1 MRKLPS
7 AIAVLLFIATA
18 SIGHGA
24 DFKNDLPPVKPRTP
38 AESIKEIA
46 QTGGFQIDLVAA
58 EPLVRDP
65 VAIDIDESGRMYVI
79 QLPPYNAYAVEGFD
93 VKGSIRWLEDTNH
106 DGSYDTAG
114 DFATDLNYPTAL
126 AVWDGGLFV
135 GDAPDLM
142 YLKDTD
148 GDGKADSRKVVFTGF
163 GKDRAGEAQLNSIR
177 WGFDNRF
184 HLSTGLDGGNV
195 QAAGSTVAAQS
206 TRSRGF
212 TFDPRNLGQFELTS
226 GGGQHGMSMD
236 NWGRKFVCSNSV
248 PAQTLMFDDRYVA
261 RNPHVAAP
269 GVEANIAPDGKFTK
283 LYRISPPEPWRVLR
297 TRLRREGQFRG
308 SDEGGKP
315 FGFFTGAT
323 GITIYRGDAWPDEY
337 RGNLIVGDV
346 ANNLVYRARLET
358 KGLELVAHRAD
369 PDQEFLASKDIWFRP
384 VQFTHAPDGT
394 LYVLDMYR
402 HLIEGAAFLPPE
414 FFKHLKVMDG
424 HDRGRIYRIAPKG
437 FQIPSRIKTNLARSS
452 TAELV
457 SLLDHE
463 NGWHRDAASRLIY
476 QRQDTSEVAAMR
488 TLVADG
494 LRPEGRMT
502 ALHALAGLARLR
514 EDTLLG
520 ALSDR
525 SPNVR
530 SQAVRVSEQFVNKSS
545 AIRARLL
552 QMVQDESL
560 VVRYQLAFSL
570 GEANGAGQAAALATL
585 AVRDGANRWMRLA
598 ILSSAGEV
606 SGELFRRLATDE
618 EFKAAAVFLPE
629 LARQIGSAARASDLA
644 AVLNVLNRI
653 PATRKSLKEAVVK
666 ALLERLKGPQ
676 RARIVAATGGAAAEV
691 LAGLLADAKRQS
703 IDKKL
708 ETAKR
713 VEAVR
718 SLSLGG
724 FSDVQPLAKVLL
736 DLTQPADVQSA
747 TIGVLGEFDQRE
759 AATLLIEVWPTLSP
773 KLRQQAAETLFSRP
787 EWLTLFLAAVEDEG
801 IGRADIDTARVALL
815 RQHPRSDIRKRVEAV
830 FAGKVDTNRAE
841 VVRAYQPAL
850 TKQGDAVKGRVIFR
864 KVCATCHRLEDH
876 GQAVGAELKGIGD
889 RGLAAVLL
897 NILDPNREVKPQF
910 FSYVVVTSEGK
921 ILTGMISKENANSIT
936 IQRPDGKAVDVQRS
950 DIEVLKSTPL
960 SFMPEG
966 LEKEIDVQLMADLLE
981 YLNSVAR

>member
-1 MRKLPS
+1 MIKLQWIV
-7 AIAVLLFIATA
+7 ALLLISRAATMSQA
-18 SIGHGA
+18 A

-38 AESIKEIA
+38 AESIKQVV
-46 QTGGFQIDLVAA
+46 QTAGFHIELVAS

-65 VAIDIDESGRMYVI
+65 VAIDIDENGRMYVI
-79 QLPPYNAYAVEGFD
+79 QLPPYNAYAAEGFD
-93 VKGSIRWLEDTNH
+93 VKGSIRFLDDTNH
-106 DGSYDTAG
+106 DGLYDKAG
-114 DFATDLNYPTAL
+114 DFAADLNYPTAL

-135 GDAPDLM
+135 GDAPDLL

-148 GDGKADSRKVVFTGF
+148 GDGQADTRKVIFTGF

-177 WGFDNRF
+177 WGLDNRF

-195 QAAGSTVAAQS
+195 KAAGATTAAQS

-248 PAQTLMFDDRYVA
+248 PAQTLMYDDSYVA

-269 GVEANIAPDGKFTK
+269 GVAANIAPGGKFTK
-283 LYRISPPEPWRVLR
+283 LFRISPPEPWRVLR
-297 TRLRREGQFRG
+297 TKLRREGQFRG

-323 GITIYRGDAWPDEY
+323 GITIYRGDAWPKEY

-346 ANNLVYRARLET
+346 ANNLVYRARLEP

-369 PDQEFLASKDIWFRP
+369 PEQEFLASKDIWFRP

-414 FFKHLKVMDG
+414 FFKHLSVMDG
-424 HDRGRIYRIAPKG
+424 HDRGRIYRIAPQG
-437 FQIPSRIKTNLARSS
+437 FVTPKRVASRMADSS
-452 TAELV
+452 TADLV
-457 SLLDHE
+457 ALLDHP
-463 NGWHRDAASRLIY
+463 NGWHRDTASRLLY
-476 QRQDTSEVAAMR
+476 QRQDRSAVTALRS
-488 TLVADG
+488 LVADG
-494 LRPEGRMT
+494 KLPEGRMT
-502 ALHALAGLARLR
+502 AMHSLVGLGRLR

-520 ALSDR
+520 ALADP
-525 SPNVR
+525 SPHVR
-530 SQAVRVSEQFVNKSS
+530 AQAVRVAERFVAKSS
-545 AIRARLL
+545 AIQARLQQL
-552 QMVQDESL
+552 VDDESL

-570 GEANGAGQAAALATL
+570 GELSGTGQVAALATL
-585 AVRDGANRWMRLA
+585 AERDGANTWMRLA
-598 ILSSAGEV
+598 ILSSCRQTA
-606 SGELFRRLATDE
+606 GELFRRLGNATFE
-618 EFKAAAVFLPE
+618 SAAVFLPQ

-644 AVLNVLNRI
+644 LVLNVLNTI
-653 PATRKSLKEAVVK
+653 PNTRKSIKEAIVK
-666 ALLERLKGPQ
+666 ALLERLKGPH
-676 RARIVAATGGAAAEV
+676 RERIVAATGGAAADV
-691 LAGLLADAKRQS
+691 LKGILAEAKRQS
-703 IDKKL
+703 VDTSL
-708 ETAKR
+708 ATGER

-718 SLSLGG
+718 SLALGQA
-724 FSDVQPLAKVLL
+724 SEVLPLAKGLL
-736 DLTQPADVQSA
+736 ELQQPADVQSA
-747 TIGVLGEFDQRE
+747 TIGVLGEFDKP
-759 AATLLIEVWPTLSP
+759 AAADLLIEVWPTLSP

-787 EWLTLFLAAVEDEG
+787 AWLKAFLKAVEDDR
-801 IGRADIDTARVALL
+801 IGKADIDTARVALL
-815 RQHPRSDIRKRVEAV
+815 RQHPQPEIRQRVQAV
-830 FAGKVDTNRAE
+830 FAGKTDTNRAE
-841 VVRAYQPAL
+841 VVQAYQPAL
-850 TKQGDAVKGRVIFR
+850 KLKGNAATGRTLFR

-889 RGLAAVLL
+889 RGLPAVLL

-910 FSYVVVTSEGK
+910 FSYVVVTSKGK
-921 ILTGMISKENANSIT
+921 ILAGMISKENANSIT
-936 IQRPDGKAVDVQRS
+936 LQRPDGKAVDVQRS

-966 LEKEIDVQLMADLLE
+966 LEKEINVQAMADLLE
-981 YLNSVAR
+981 YLTSVAR